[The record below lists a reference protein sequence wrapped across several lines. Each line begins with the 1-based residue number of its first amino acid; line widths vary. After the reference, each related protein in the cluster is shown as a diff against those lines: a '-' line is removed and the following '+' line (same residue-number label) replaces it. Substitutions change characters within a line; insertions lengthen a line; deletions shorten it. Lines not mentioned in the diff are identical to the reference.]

1 MTGNEELKNF
11 RMRFLNL
18 AALKLGSDFFEAEKR
33 TETLKYWSGHENLPS
48 HRVQY
53 AERLFVKRC
62 RIETFP

>member
-33 TETLKYWSGHENLPS
+33 TETLKY
-48 HRVQY
+48 
-53 AERLFVKRC
+53 
-62 RIETFP
+62 